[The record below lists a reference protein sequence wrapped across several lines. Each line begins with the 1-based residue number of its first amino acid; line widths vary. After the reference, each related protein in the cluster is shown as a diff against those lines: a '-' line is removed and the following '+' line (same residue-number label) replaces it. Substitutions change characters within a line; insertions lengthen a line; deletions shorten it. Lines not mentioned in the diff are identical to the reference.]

1 MVVKID
7 AWITIT
13 EQNWAFWVAGLFAL
27 FEFFRWAYGGVEWVA
42 KTFGVETK
50 RSLAQKKWEDRLTNT
65 EKAIVEIKDAS
76 KKNVEMFLDH
86 ERQVV
91 EKFTGIKNEI
101 VKELNKLHDK
111 LDEQQEELNETKE
124 ANTRTD
130 LAMLRELIISGM
142 RHFAKNKDAAGI
154 VHISL
159 SEHEIM
165 ESLFQEYFKKGG
177 NGTIKNMYENEVKR
191 FIIDR

>member
-101 VKELNKLHDK
+101 VKELNKLQRAVKEKGLTIVGVKLYIAENGYAKILIALARGKKEYDK
-111 LDEQQEELNETKE
+111 RASIKE
-124 ANTRTD
+124 KD
-130 LAMLRELIISGM
+130 LRREM
-142 RHFAKNKDAAGI
+142 
-154 VHISL
+154 
-159 SEHEIM
+159 
-165 ESLFQEYFKKGG
+165 
-177 NGTIKNMYENEVKR
+177 
-191 FIIDR
+191 DRL